1 MLFPKIIEYQPYS
14 ICNANCTY
22 CPVGHLN
29 REQKLKG
36 KSISNEVFQALV
48 DQTKNHKI
56 ERISPHLNC
65 ELYYVKNC
73 PIKLKFGKIP
83 S

>member
-36 KSISNEVFQALV
+36 KSILATEFVHFTVSDGSRKAN
-48 DQTKNHKI
+48 TN
-56 ERISPHLNC
+56 S
-65 ELYYVKNC
+65 
-73 PIKLKFGKIP
+73 G
-83 S
+83 